1 MAKRIDHRQ
10 RIEALE
16 SALKDA
22 LKEHDAELAQ
32 RAAAQLAQY
41 RPGKLLQTRNTSR
54 LDRSV

>member
-10 RIEALE
+10 RVAALE
-16 SALKDA
+16 VALQDA
-22 LKEHDAELAQ
+22 KREHDAELAQ

>member
-22 LKEHDAELAQ
+22 MRERDAELAQ

-41 RPGKLLQTRNTSR
+41 RPGKLVQMNHTGRV
-54 LDRSV
+54 DRSV